1 MLIKPTIARTSLC
14 LMCFVFLMFTGCD
27 EFSSTL
33 RDTMQGEPKIAP
45 VDSSLATAN
54 TRFGFNLFNEIRKTE
69 RDKNIFISPFS
80 VSVALAM
87 TLNGAAGETEQ
98 AMTHTLQLQN
108 LDSELI
114 NAGYAQLLQDLQ
126 VPSPKVTLTIAN
138 SLWAHNANQD
148 FVFLPDFLQRNTQ
161 FFSAEITEL
170 DLQDPGT
177 PAQINQW
184 VDTHTK
190 GKITK
195 IIKGID
201 KETGLLL
208 LNAIYFKGEWQT
220 EFDPSRT
227 EDETFYLATGEEKSI
242 PMMRKVGSY
251 PYYHGENFQVVSL
264 PYGDGRISMYIFL
277 PARESNLNTFLDD
290 LNAESWEN
298 RVSQLHRRKV
308 YIQIPKFDLAYDIT
322 LNNPLKSLGME
333 IAFDRKRADFRRM
346 AYSPTDKPLL
356 TWIQK
361 VSQKAVVEVNEEG
374 TVAAAVTGV
383 AVGVA
388 ATSVPPPPPEFIAD
402 RPFFFAIRDNQTKT
416 VLFMGIVGDPTKE

>member
-1 MLIKPTIARTSLC
+1 MLIKPKIARTSLC

-33 RDTMQGEPKIAP
+33 RDTMQGEPKIEP

-54 TRFGFNLFNEIRKTE
+54 TRFGFNLFNEIQKTE

-80 VSVALAM
+80 VSVTLAM
-87 TLNGAAGETEQ
+87 TLNGAAGGTEQ
-98 AMTHTLQLQN
+98 AMIHTLQLQN

-126 VPSPKVTLTIAN
+126 VPSSKVTLTIAN
-138 SLWAHNANQD
+138 SLWAHSANQD
-148 FVFLPDFLQRNTQ
+148 FAFLPDFLQRNTQ

-177 PAQINQW
+177 PAEINQW
-184 VDTHTK
+184 VDTQTK
-190 GKITK
+190 GEIKK
-195 IIKGID
+195 IIQKID

-220 EFDPSRT
+220 EFNPSRT

-242 PMMRKVGSY
+242 PMMRKVGYY
-251 PYYHGENFQVVSL
+251 PCYHGENFQAVSL

-277 PARESNLNTFLDD
+277 PARKSNLNTFLDD

-298 RVSQLHRRKV
+298 WVSQLYREEV
-308 YIQIPKFDLAYDIT
+308 YIQIPKFNLAYDIT

-383 AVGVA
+383 GIGILPISA
-388 ATSVPPPPPEFIAD
+388 PPLFIAD